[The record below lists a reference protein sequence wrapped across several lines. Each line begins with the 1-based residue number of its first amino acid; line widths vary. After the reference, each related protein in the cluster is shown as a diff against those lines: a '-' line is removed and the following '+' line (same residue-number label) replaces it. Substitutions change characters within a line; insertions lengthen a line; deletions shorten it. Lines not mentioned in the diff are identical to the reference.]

1 MSKTVF
7 ALDIGQRKI
16 GIARANTIA
25 QIAEPLV
32 TLPNDNDFKT
42 KLNNLIKEHDV
53 SEIVVG
59 LPRNM
64 SGEETAQSKY
74 TRDFMKKLDL
84 SKTVHFQDETL
95 TSIQAAKILESK
107 KEEFS
112 KENIDSLAATLIL
125 EDYLKEQN
133 NGVQTLP

>member
-133 NGVQTLP
+133 NGAQTLP